1 MGKNKGKNVP
11 EGDQGPQLKGFRSI
25 SSLVMLAV
33 IISMLVIG
41 ILSEVITNIE
51 FRNNYKETVQNDLL
65 TMVEIG
71 GALMDAREL
80 QIQADPSI
88 LSELIADIKL
98 ESCSTSYAYAVDKT
112 GIMLYHPK
120 PEKIG
125 EPVENAAVKGLLS
138 QMASGTIPEPGVIE
152 YEYKGAMKYAAYYI
166 QPISNNILIIT
177 VDEDDIYAPI
187 NATSI
192 KSTIFIIIAFVIV
205 AVIMTI
211 VSKIMLK
218 PMGILTEILQ
228 DSARLDLRHNEKS
241 EIVKYRRDEIGS
253 IARDIASLRQVIR
266 TVVGEID
273 GSEVRLDEIIN
284 QLKDTTVKLN
294 DNSAD
299 NSATS
304 QELAAGMQEAADT
317 TDTIND
323 NVSVMV
329 QNAEQINDLSQQG
342 AAHAVEIKSKAEA
355 IKEDVQHSIDNAR
368 TVFDDVKRQSDEAI
382 EQSKAVEKI
391 NELTEQIR
399 SIASQTN
406 LLALNASIEAAR
418 AGEAGRGFAVVAEEI
433 GNLANQSSDTVSG
446 INDIVAEVNHSVTNM
461 SECLTRALDY
471 IDNNAMADYAKFDEI
486 AEGYSADA
494 NSFEENMTSIHQAV
508 AELSSSINDVSDS
521 ISGMNS
527 TINESAKGVTDVAN
541 KTTDIV
547 SLTADTEQIVDQT
560 EQCSED
566 MKAIVSRF
574 QMD

>member
-11 EGDQGPQLKGFRSI
+11 EGDQGPQLKGFKSI

-41 ILSEVITNIE
+41 ILSEVINNIE

-88 LSELIADIKL
+88 LAELIADIKL

-177 VDEDDIYAPI
+177 VDEDDIFTPI

>member
-41 ILSEVITNIE
+41 ILSEVINNIE

-88 LSELIADIKL
+88 LAELIADIKL

-177 VDEDDIYAPI
+177 VDEDDIFAPI

>member
-41 ILSEVITNIE
+41 ILSEVINNIE

-177 VDEDDIYAPI
+177 VDEDDIFDPI

>member
-1 MGKNKGKNVP
+1 MGKNQGKNVP

-41 ILSEVITNIE
+41 ILSEVINNIE

-177 VDEDDIYAPI
+177 VDEDDIFAPI